1 MGRIA
6 RWCVKI
12 GKPDRVSVKIRP
24 GEREFLA
31 GEQPLS
37 GHLRRMRIWIAA
49 AADFTNLHATLP
61 AFRFSRVEK

>member
-1 MGRIA
+1 M
-6 RWCVKI
+6 
-12 GKPDRVSVKIRP
+12 KIRP

-49 AADFTNLHATLP
+49 AADFTNLHVTLP